1 MRAKELMSMS
11 QPYIEYHH
19 GGYWIAGTRVS
30 LDSIVYRWREGLSA
44 ETIQKECFPVLSLK
58 QVYGAILFYLE
69 NQGEVDAYLEQAA
82 KEEEEMGER
91 IRATYPELHERLEQ
105 LRQSIHQHKS

>member
-1 MRAKELMSMS
+1 MS

-69 NQGEVDAYLEQAA
+69 NQEEIDAYLIRA
-82 KEEEEMGER
+82 EEEEEEIAR
-91 IRATYPELHERLEQ
+91 KISEQYPEIHRRVDEIF
-105 LRQSIHQHKS
+105 QSAQSRKP

>member
-1 MRAKELMSMS
+1 MS
-11 QPYIEYHH
+11 QPYIEFHH

-30 LDSIVYRWREGLSA
+30 LDSIVYCWREGLSA

-69 NQGEVDAYLEQAA
+69 HQAEVDGYLRKA
-82 KEEEEMGER
+82 EEEEGV
-91 IRATYPELHERLEQ
+91 IREQ
-105 LRQSIHQHKS
+105 LRVAYPDAARRVDELAKQLPSARHEDQVPG

>member
-1 MRAKELMSMS
+1 MS

-44 ETIQKECFPVLSLK
+44 ETIQKECFTTLSLA
-58 QVYGAILFYLE
+58 QVFGALAYYLDHQTE
-69 NQGEVDAYLEQAA
+69 IDEYLKKA
-82 KEEEEMGER
+82 EEEEEV
-91 IRATYPELHERLEQ
+91 IREQ
-105 LRQSIHQHKS
+105 LRAAYPEAARRVDELAKQLPSAHHEDQVPG